1 MNWIPQ
7 NDLLAHRDIKAFVSH
22 AGTNSYYES
31 AYHGVPVVAV
41 PLFVDHFSN
50 ARKAEYF
57 GIATVLDHQ
66 TMNAEELSE
75 AIQLVMNEPRYFE
88 KNIATRLDLNAVP
101 EFPQL
106 SPLLHCSLKLVGQRT
121 SEKFLTLDSGLP
133 GFYDHAP
140 FSTIQDFANVFSNL
154 RKTKF

>member
-1 MNWIPQ
+1 MSWIPQ

-41 PLFVDHFSN
+41 PLFIDHFSN

-66 TMNAEELSE
+66 TMNAEELFE
-75 AIQLVMNEPRYFE
+75 AIQLVMNEPRYFQ
-88 KNIATRLDLNAVP
+88 KNIATLVWIPISTLFLSMNKNVWVRNH
-101 EFPQL
+101 FP
-106 SPLLHCSLKLVGQRT
+106 CSFPG
-121 SEKFLTLDSGLP
+121 SE
-133 GFYDHAP
+133 
-140 FSTIQDFANVFSNL
+140 NVQ
-154 RKTKF
+154 

>member
-1 MNWIPQ
+1 MSWIPQ

-41 PLFVDHFSN
+41 PLFIDHFSN

-66 TMNAEELSE
+66 TMNAEELFE
-75 AIQLVMNEPRYFE
+75 AIQLVMNEPRYFQ
-88 KNIATRLDLNAVP
+88 KNIATLVWIPISTL
-101 EFPQL
+101 FL
-106 SPLLHCSLKLVGQRT
+106 SMNKMSGLGITFLVVSLAQRT
-121 SEKFLTLDSGLP
+121 YNYFETCKFPINS
-133 GFYDHAP
+133 
-140 FSTIQDFANVFSNL
+140 
-154 RKTKF
+154 

>member
-1 MNWIPQ
+1 MSWIPQ

-41 PLFVDHFSN
+41 PLFIDHFSN

-66 TMNAEELSE
+66 TMNAEELFE
-75 AIQLVMNEPRYFE
+75 AIQLVMNEPRYFQ
-88 KNIATRLDLNAVP
+88 KNIATLVWIQISTL
-101 EFPQL
+101 FL
-106 SPLLHCSLKLVGQRT
+106 SMNKMPALGITFHVVSLAQRT
-121 SEKFLTLDSGLP
+121 YNYFETCKFPINS
-133 GFYDHAP
+133 
-140 FSTIQDFANVFSNL
+140 
-154 RKTKF
+154 

>member
-1 MNWIPQ
+1 MSWIPQ

-66 TMNAEELSE
+66 TMNAEELFE
-75 AIQLVMNEPRYFE
+75 AIQLVMNEPRYFQ
-88 KNIATRLDLNAVP
+88 KNIATLVWIPISTL
-101 EFPQL
+101 FL
-106 SPLLHCSLKLVGQRT
+106 SMNKMPALGITFLVVSLAQRT
-121 SEKFLTLDSGLP
+121 YNYFKTCKFPINS
-133 GFYDHAP
+133 
-140 FSTIQDFANVFSNL
+140 
-154 RKTKF
+154 

>member
-7 NDLLAHRDIKAFVSH
+7 NDLLAHKDIKAFVSH

-41 PLFVDHFSN
+41 PLFIDHFSN

-66 TMNAEELSE
+66 TMNAEELFE
-75 AIQLVMNEPRYFE
+75 AIQLVMKVFSKKYRY
-88 KNIATRLDLNAVP
+88 TRLDSN
-101 EFPQL
+101 
-106 SPLLHCSLKLVGQRT
+106 
-121 SEKFLTLDSGLP
+121 
-133 GFYDHAP
+133 FYVISFHE
-140 FSTIQDFANVFSNL
+140 
-154 RKTKF
+154 